1 MAGPAPSDQA
11 SDNLIFVSEITAT
24 EAARSFADLLDA
36 VEHRG
41 ERFTIVRRGKA
52 IASLEPMNAGHGAD
66 VKALLR
72 RHRPDPQWSDD
83 LAAIRSV
90 VEIEERP

>member
-1 MAGPAPSDQA
+1 MVLI

-52 IASLEPMNAGHGAD
+52 IASLEPMNEGHGAD

-72 RHRPDPQWSDD
+72 RHRPDSEWSKEI
-83 LAAIRSV
+83 AAIRSV
-90 VEIEERP
+90 VEREERP